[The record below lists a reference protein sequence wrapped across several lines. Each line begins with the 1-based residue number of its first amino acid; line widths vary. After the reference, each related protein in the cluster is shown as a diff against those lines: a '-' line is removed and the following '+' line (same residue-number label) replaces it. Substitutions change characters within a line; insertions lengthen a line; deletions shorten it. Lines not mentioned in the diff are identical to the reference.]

1 MAGAL
6 FQIGSRFVKLTD
18 KGYIYRV
25 WHSPVGVFSE
35 EYEPRKATMEEITT
49 LIGGSGAYEELLPE
63 NLVKGRVVFEIPK
76 LENPIEATINE
87 VFPLI
92 RFTG

>member
-1 MAGAL
+1 MK
-6 FQIGSRFVKLTD
+6 VTD
-18 KGYIYRV
+18 KEYIYRV
-25 WHSPVGVFSE
+25 WHSPVGGFSE
-35 EYEPRKATMEEITT
+35 EYEPRKATMKEITT

-63 NLVKGRVVFEIPK
+63 NLVKDRAVSEIPK